1 MNMTEHFFVALLL
14 LVNLR
19 LFASSRMGSL
29 IRGAAAQSFLIVCL
43 SALLRDGEITA
54 EAWIFLIV
62 SGLVKCFVLP
72 LLMFRAL
79 RTAGIRRDIE
89 PFVGYRVSLFFGL
102 GAAAFSFWGVVQ
114 LPLPVGVNPTAI
126 AATLLS
132 MITGLFLIVARRKA
146 ISQAI
151 GYLVMENGIFAL
163 GPSLAVHNPLIVEA
177 GVLLDVFVGVFVMSV
192 IILHIREEFKHIDID
207 RLSELKD

>member
-1 MNMTEHFFVALLL
+1 MTDHFFVALLL

-29 IRGAAAQSFLIVCL
+29 IRGAAAQSFLTVCL
-43 SALLRDGEITA
+43 SALLRDGGITA
-54 EAWIFLIV
+54 ESWIFLIV
-62 SGLVKCFVLP
+62 SGLVKCLVLP

-79 RTAGIRRDIE
+79 RTVGIRRDIE
-89 PFVGYRVSLFFGL
+89 PFVGYRVSLFLGL

-114 LPLPVGVNPTAI
+114 LPLPGGGVNPTAI
-126 AATLLS
+126 AAALLS

-151 GYLVMENGIFAL
+151 GYLVMENGIFGLA
-163 GPSLAVHNPLIVEA
+163 PSLAVHSPLIVEA

-192 IILHIREEFKHIDID
+192 IILHIRQEFKHIDID